1 MANTT
6 KSKDITTEMCLG
18 AISKKTEYS
27 TYFDKNF
34 NVDGSPSSVDLE
46 NIFNSPQ
53 DNIENIVGY
62 SKYCYR
68 KHGIITRVVNIVR
81 DFGSTKIN
89 LNFPTKNAKIKKCIK
104 DYNERIDAQQLVSDF
119 FYELALTGNLAC
131 YDRDGMRVDI
141 YPINMITPIPL
152 VVNNKQMIAYNNSN
166 TTNYSITDYGKEIDN
181 AIEKAYPKEVLKGI
195 KEGKQTIPLNPD
207 YAYFVKINCSQYESY
222 GMSIILPAFEDLA
235 HKTLLKEAEK
245 ATANDIIDKIML
257 VKIGDENNKPNRALI
272 DQYTALLDGLKG
284 SVRLTVPYYVS
295 AEFVEPETSVFESE
309 KFVEVDTD
317 ILNALGI
324 SLSLIR
330 GESGGNYSEG
340 IINFSGLVRTIESIQ
355 KPISKILYGLYQA
368 ELKRNGFKP
377 EDAPKVSFSDVVID
391 KEAKLNLMKELF
403 TTAGLPYQI
412 LYEESGFDFDS
423 VKVIREQENEEK
435 VEDIF
440 KLRTLP
446 FQGFQPQGDDD
457 GESEEKT
464 DGKDEGGRP
473 SKTMTERKTDKT
485 QSNNKQPRTQLSK
498 SPNKTSRS
506 AKK

>member
-1 MANTT
+1 MSNVT
-6 KSKDITTEMCLG
+6 KDKTITQDMCLG
-18 AISKKTEYS
+18 AISKKSEYS
-27 TYFDKNF
+27 THFDQNF
-34 NVDGSPSSVDLE
+34 NVDGSPSTVDLE
-46 NIFNSPQ
+46 NIFNAPQ
-53 DNIENIVGY
+53 DNIENIIGY

-68 KHGIITRVVNIVR
+68 KHGIITRVINIVR
-81 DFGSTKIN
+81 DFGSTKVN
-89 LNFPTKNAKIKKCIK
+89 LNFPAKNAKVKKCIK
-104 DYNERIDAQQLVSDF
+104 DYNERIDVQQLISDF
-119 FYELALTGNLAC
+119 IYELALTGNLAC

-152 VVNNKQMIAYNNSN
+152 VVNNKQMIAYNNSS
-166 TTNYSITDYGKEIDN
+166 TSNYSITDYGEEIN
-181 AIEKAYPKEVLKGI
+181 SAIEKAYPSEILEGI
-195 KEGKQTIPLNPD
+195 KNGKQTIPLNPD
-207 YAYFVKINCSQYESY
+207 YAYFAKINCSQYESY

-257 VKIGDENNKPNRALI
+257 VKIGDSDNKPNRSLI
-272 DQYTALLDGLKG
+272 DQYTALLDGLSG

-309 KFVEVDTD
+309 KFIEVDTD

-368 ELKRNGFKP
+368 ELKRNGLKP

-412 LYEESGFDFDS
+412 LYEESGFDFDA

-440 KLRTLP
+440 KLRSMP
-446 FQGFQPQGDDD
+446 FQGIQTEQDS
-457 GESEEKT
+457 ESEEQT
-464 DGKDEGGRP
+464 DEKDEGGRP

-498 SPNKTSRS
+498 SPSKTSRS